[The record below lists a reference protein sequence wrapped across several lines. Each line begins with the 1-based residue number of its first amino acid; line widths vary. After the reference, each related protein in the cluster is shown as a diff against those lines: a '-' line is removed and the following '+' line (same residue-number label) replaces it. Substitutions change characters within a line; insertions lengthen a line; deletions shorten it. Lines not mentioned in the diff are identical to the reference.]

1 MSKKPLVSLLLVL
14 VIATSC
20 LSSEVTALHSIAG
33 GCAYLGGS
41 ENDEAYS
48 IARTSD
54 LGFIIAGYTNSSGE
68 GGADFWLLKYG
79 PTTMKDTLNRTIT
92 YAGYYWNKTYGGAE
106 DEFAKCVIQTLDGGF
121 ALAGYAYSSVSGLDV
136 WLVKTDSTGVM
147 EWDLAYGGIQ
157 DEVANG

>member
-1 MSKKPLVSLLLVL
+1 
-14 VIATSC
+14 
-20 LSSEVTALHSIAG
+20 
-33 GCAYLGGS
+33 
-41 ENDEAYS
+41 
-48 IARTSD
+48 
-54 LGFIIAGYTNSSGE
+54 
-68 GGADFWLLKYG
+68 
-79 PTTMKDTLNRTIT
+79 MKDTLNRTIT